1 MNNRKENSMDTLKQ
15 MREQKELTLLDVALK
30 LGYKY
35 PSSYAK
41 IEKGEQQLKSTQ
53 IMLLADLFCVSK
65 EKILQTSY
73 SK

>member
-1 MNNRKENSMDTLKQ
+1 MDNLKQ

-41 IEKGEQQLKSTQ
+41 IEKGEQQLKSNQ

-65 EKILQTSY
+65 EKILQASY
-73 SK
+73 SIRITEGG